1 MVNAFHAGH
10 DNAET
15 RFKQT
20 MEGWSEVVAADK
32 AEREGLWIRYYECAN
47 PSCLKSGAKW
57 SCAPDACINPP
68 SSQAPPFFQ
77 IHTLNHRR
85 PTLYDF

>member
-32 AEREGLWIRYYECAN
+32 AKGGVYESDITSART
-47 PSCLKSGAKW
+47 PSCLKNEG
-57 SCAPDACINPP
+57 P
-68 SSQAPPFFQ
+68 SEAV
-77 IHTLNHRR
+77 HLMRA
-85 PTLYDF
+85 